1 MLLLS
6 ELEQVKVVVELVFFR
21 LHLLH
26 LAGKVAG
33 ATTSGRSRFT
43 FRGRLV
49 RLLSSGAESCPVELR
64 SENVSCVTVCLGVTV
79 LLFEITVATVIKNS
93 KKNMNG

>member
-26 LAGKVAG
+26 LAGKVSG

-79 LLFEITVATVIKNS
+79 LPFQITVTIVIKKF